1 MTGFLRTFYWQRWRQ
16 QTYSSSKHTPLSPL
30 WPPLFL
36 EHVLLFK
43 FHQLLLSMTGK
54 GHFLSFIASLATD
67 RTTSAKGGGEGTKAS
82 IRAILTQRG
91 IQQQNIMSVNACP
104 ELREKGDPGS
114 FPSLT
119 EYGSGL
125 SSPFGCEVEPRE
137 AENATRRKFVEWGFL
152 LPPGE
157 AARHNSRHLRT
168 QNLKTQVQISTL
180 LEDQCHMSV
189 PSHPSCPN
197 TADTEK
203 RLKASALNLTQIW
216 LLLHRSQSSENA
228 KHSLHA
234 KQEMQRQ
241 VEGAVPYWEHT
252 PWSQTMQVER

>member
-16 QTYSSSKHTPLSPL
+16 QTYSSSKHTPL

-54 GHFLSFIASLATD
+54 GHFLSFIASLARD
-67 RTTSAKGGGEGTKAS
+67 RTTGAKGGGEGTKAS

-91 IQQQNIMSVNACP
+91 IQQQNITSVNACL

-119 EYGSGL
+119 EHGSGL
-125 SSPFGCEVEPRE
+125 SLPFRCDMGPRE
-137 AENATRRKFVEWGFL
+137 AENATGRKFVEWEFL

-157 AARHNSRHLRT
+157 AARHSSRHLGT

-197 TADTEK
+197 TADS
-203 RLKASALNLTQIW
+203 RRDSALNLTQIR
-216 LLLHRSQSSENA
+216 LLLHLWQSSENA
-228 KHSLHA
+228 KHSLRA

-241 VEGAVPYWEHT
+241 LEGAVPYWEHT
-252 PWSQTMQVER
+252 PWSQTMLVER

>member
-1 MTGFLRTFYWQRWRQ
+1 
-16 QTYSSSKHTPLSPL
+16 
-30 WPPLFL
+30 
-36 EHVLLFK
+36 
-43 FHQLLLSMTGK
+43 MTGK

-67 RTTSAKGGGEGTKAS
+67 RTTGAKGGGEGTKAS

-119 EYGSGL
+119 EHGSGL
-125 SSPFGCEVEPRE
+125 SSPFGCEV

-189 PSHPSCPN
+189 PSHPSCSN

-203 RLKASALNLTQIW
+203 RLKASALNLTQI
-216 LLLHRSQSSENA
+216 
-228 KHSLHA
+228 
-234 KQEMQRQ
+234 
-241 VEGAVPYWEHT
+241 
-252 PWSQTMQVER
+252 